1 MRFDYFS
8 IIWSICIS
16 LHDVAVVQPTEE
28 KVSLVFAAATLAT
41 VEGSLKLPV
50 VHHPAIYTE
59 LQTDSLSCSNIPA
72 EKW

>member
-1 MRFDYFS
+1 M
-8 IIWSICIS
+8 
-16 LHDVAVVQPTEE
+16 VQPTEE

-50 VHHPAIYTE
+50 VHYSAIDTE
-59 LQTDSLSCSNIPA
+59 LQTDPLSNPNIPA